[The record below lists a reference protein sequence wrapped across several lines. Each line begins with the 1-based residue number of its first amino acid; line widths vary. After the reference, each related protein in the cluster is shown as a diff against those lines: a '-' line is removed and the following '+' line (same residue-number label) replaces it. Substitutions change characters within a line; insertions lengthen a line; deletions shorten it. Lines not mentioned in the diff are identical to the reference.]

1 MLVLGSSITSSSSSS
16 LGTNTNNQS
25 TAGVKEVLTKDDV
38 MEEIGVL
45 ISSVNIL
52 QGNVSEVDLSYQ

>member
-1 MLVLGSSITSSSSSS
+1 MLVLGSSLTSSSSSS
-16 LGTNTNNQS
+16 LGRSNKS
-25 TAGVKEVLTKDDV
+25 TAGVKEVLTKDDM

-52 QGNVSEVDLSYQ
+52 QGTVSEGDLSHQ